1 MKILKI
7 TEGLFEKVFSEKN
20 RNKIEK
26 LTLKLAIVGF
36 IIHLGLTFLYNY
48 GFYEFSNNE
57 LLKNPISSVY
67 TPFSIILMYEIYLL
81 IFFLPRSFT
90 TSVSKQ
96 FQIISLILIRRIFG
110 DISKIDLDINWF
122 KSQENLN
129 LTYNLLGVLLL
140 YFLIYKFDEIARKR
154 VKQKISPTIKRFI
167 TSKKIISL
175 TLLPILVVMFVHSFL
190 NWLLITFFTYQASS
204 AKFIDINTIFY
215 NEFFTLLILAD
226 AFILLISFRY
236 TERYSQLIRNTG
248 FIISTILIRLSFGT
262 TGLTNVALIISSVLF
277 GLLILRI
284 YNEYEKI

>member
-1 MKILKI
+1 
-7 TEGLFEKVFSEKN
+7 
-20 RNKIEK
+20 
-26 LTLKLAIVGF
+26 
-36 IIHLGLTFLYNY
+36 
-48 GFYEFSNNE
+48 
-57 LLKNPISSVY
+57 
-67 TPFSIILMYEIYLL
+67 MYEIYLL
-81 IFFLPRSFT
+81 IYFLPRSFT

-129 LTYNLLGVLLL
+129 LTYNLLGVLIL
-140 YFLIYKFDEIARKR
+140 YFLIYKFDEIAGRR
-154 VKQKISPTIKRFI
+154 VKQKVSPVIKKFI

-175 TLLPILVVMFVHSFL
+175 SLLPILIIMFTHSFL
-190 NWLLITFFTYQASS
+190 NWILTTLFSYSISS
-204 AKFIDINTIFY
+204 SEFIDINSIFY

-262 TGLTNVALIISSVLF
+262 TGLTNVALIISSILF

-284 YNEYEKI
+284 YNEYEKV